1 MSLEENIKKWVSL
14 DNQLKT
20 LTEKAKELRDAR
32 STTEDLILDYVETKK
47 MNNAT
52 VNISDGRLRF
62 VSTKQTA
69 PLTLKYVE
77 ECLTHCIGNAEKVE
91 QLMEYIKEKREVKYV
106 PDIKRTY
113 NN

>member
-1 MSLEENIKKWVSL
+1 MSLEENIKKWVSI

-20 LTEKAKELRDAR
+20 INDKAKELREMKNNA
-32 STTEDLILDYVETKK
+32 EQLILDYVETKK

-52 VNISDGRLRF
+52 VNISDGKLRF

-77 ECLTHCIGNAEKVE
+77 ECLSNCIKNEE
-91 QLMEYIKEKREVKYV
+91 QVTLIMNYIKESREIKYV

-113 NN
+113 N